1 MNMKTL
7 KKWIAWI
14 FKIPQTFVI
23 RYRVGDKKILVI
35 SEAVRG
41 KKTKVKRF
49 LVEHSVDKNLEF
61 TDEMLTQE
69 NEDFQSLSE

>member
-1 MNMKTL
+1 MKIL

-14 FKIPQTFVI
+14 FKIPQTFVT
-23 RYRVGDKKILVI
+23 RYRIGDKKVLII

-49 LVEHSVDKNLEF
+49 LVEHSVDENLEF
-61 TDEMLTQE
+61 TDEMLIQE
-69 NEDFQSLSE
+69 NEDFQTLSD